1 MINLCMTLFH
11 PCMMFHSDGDHHGVD
26 DDDNDTDFGK
36 CPVKTQRPFV
46 KPGILIEEEVESD
59 TKWTDLPL
67 LEHGSLTALE
77 IKAEELGDWIQ
88 RIRAR

>member
-1 MINLCMTLFH
+1 MIE
-11 PCMMFHSDGDHHGVD
+11 
-26 DDDNDTDFGK
+26 
-36 CPVKTQRPFV
+36 
-46 KPGILIEEEVESD
+46 EEEVESD